1 MVVMDPNPK
10 EAAVPGSSLSIN
22 SLATSIFCCE
32 AVAPVEFQSS
42 GIKIPVK
49 HHDVIESF
57 FAESKH
63 ILAKSYPRVKKALHK
78 PDSFTF
84 VLEVTTRIPGDGSS
98 NYQLN
103 PSQAYHWIV
112 PIDGNLIKIKKRR
125 DKKEDQYDVRKCI
138 ENLNNGT
145 TQQNWVEINSTEIT
159 EEFKRGHEKTKDA
172 VKYACKVK
180 GHDKEWTV
188 RVLELDTSAR
198 PVYKIDMKKA
208 KGQELG
214 AGKAKI
220 EPSISKEMAKIT
232 LPKHLEDEEQIAD
245 DEDDNVVCSIVRQ
258 NRNRNNRA
266 SLNTNKPR
274 VKVEAE
280 TTEVKSLARGNSR
293 DAGES
298 YTDKRCEKRITKN
311 TKATVLDEL
320 PPPNERLSS
329 QKTVAKKTINTDS
342 SKKRKAEDVG
352 VGGGPVDECQE
363 ENTVK
368 RRKLPRAA
376 KIKSDKER
384 ELRMK
389 REAEQ
394 IAAAGEIGDQIALEP
409 PPKKRGPER
418 PTTKGHAG
426 KKSRRGKKK
435 TAAEDLQW
443 GPRFHYPKKIF

>member
-1 MVVMDPNPK
+1 MVVMGPNSK
-10 EAAVPGSSLSIN
+10 EAAVPGSSLSVN
-22 SLATSIFCCE
+22 SQATSIFCCE

-49 HHDVIESF
+49 HHKVIESF

-112 PIDGNLIKIKKRR
+112 PIDDNLIKTKKGR

-138 ENLNNGT
+138 ENPNNGT
-145 TQQNWVEINSTEIT
+145 TEQNWVEINSTEIR
-159 EEFKRGHEKTKDA
+159 EEFKHGPEKTKDA
-172 VKYACKVK
+172 VKYACKVE
-180 GHDKEWTV
+180 GHDKEWTI

-198 PVYKIDMKKA
+198 PVYKIDRKKA
-208 KGQELG
+208 KSLELG

-220 EPSISKEMAKIT
+220 GPAISKGMAKIT
-232 LPKHLEDEEQIAD
+232 LPKHLEDEEQMAD
-245 DEDDNVVCSIVRQ
+245 DENENVVCSIVRQ

-266 SLNTNKPR
+266 PLKTDKPR
-274 VKVEAE
+274 LKVEAE
-280 TTEVKSLARGNSR
+280 TMEVKSLARGNSWE
-293 DAGES
+293 DSKS
-298 YTDKRCEKRITKN
+298 YTDKSGEKIITKN
-311 TKATVLDEL
+311 TKAAVHDEF
-320 PPPNERLSS
+320 PPPNEHLSS
-329 QKTVAKKTINTDS
+329 QDMVVKKTINNDG

-363 ENTVK
+363 ENAVK

-376 KIKSDKER
+376 KIKSNKER

-394 IAAAGEIGDQIALEP
+394 IAATGEIGDQLALEL
-409 PPKKRGPER
+409 PPKKRKVER
-418 PTTKGHAG
+418 PTTKGRAG

-443 GPRFHYPKKIF
+443 GPRFHYPKNIF